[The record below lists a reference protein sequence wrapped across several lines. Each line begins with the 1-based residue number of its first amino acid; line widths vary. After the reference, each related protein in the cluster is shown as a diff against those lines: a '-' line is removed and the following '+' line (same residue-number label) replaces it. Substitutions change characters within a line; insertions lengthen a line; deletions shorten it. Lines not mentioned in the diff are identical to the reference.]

1 MSTLWRI
8 LTVPTMKSTPLTH
21 LTGEKSEDP
30 KGEVT
35 LPEDA
40 NSRLSGRYLGSP
52 DGVREPRGPLSC
64 SGHQMT
70 SRCPAERKPGWD
82 IDG

>member
-8 LTVPTMKSTPLTH
+8 LTVPTMKSTTLTH
-21 LTGEKSEDP
+21 LTDEKSEDP

-40 NSRLSGRYLGSP
+40 KSHLSGKYLGST
-52 DGVREPRGPLSC
+52 DGVREPRRPLSC
-64 SGHQMT
+64 SGRQMT

-82 IDG
+82 TDG